1 MSPASETA
9 PTATT
14 PFRKAL
20 AWSYLMSTGRVVAT
34 LGVSLVLA
42 RLLGPEAF
50 GLIAMANVYVLFA
63 DMLVGK
69 GMTTALVQRAGLST
83 TEANTAFWIVVAAI
97 GVFLPGS
104 LLLAGWWSG
113 VNSEPDL
120 AVVIIALTP
129 LVALRG
135 LAVVPESLLLR
146 NMAFKALAIRTN
158 VAVVVG
164 GVVGLTLAL
173 NGAGI
178 WALVAQQLT
187 VAVMEL
193 VAVWLASAWRPRVEF
208 SSAAARSLTSF
219 TGRASFGNVGVFI
232 AQRSDALLIGLLFGP
247 LAVGLYRMAAR
258 LVESALEL
266 TLGGLQSI
274 SLPELSPLQGDLPD
288 FRRRSL
294 ELLRLA
300 SILTAPVFIILAFTS
315 SSLMAVLGP
324 RWQPAGAILSFLAC
338 LALFQVMEM
347 MLGWMWQA
355 AGRPGLHAM
364 ITWLGGGL
372 SAASFI
378 GAGLLVQSMPDNLQ
392 VLALAGIR
400 TTTFAAMVLFVVLPL
415 ARYSLGLPI
424 AAVLGAMARPATG
437 AALGAV
443 AATATLRALAL
454 PSHGAFPR
462 LVVEGTLYA
471 LLCGIGV
478 LMAEPVARSLVRGT
492 MARFITSNRA
502 TESGALATQADSRQ
516 SVDGVQQP
524 WT

>member
-1 MSPASETA
+1 MSSASETA
-9 PTATT
+9 PAATT
-14 PFRKAL
+14 PFRTAL

-69 GMTTALVQRAGLST
+69 GMTTALVQRVGLST
-83 TEANTAFWIVVAAI
+83 TEANTAFWIVLSAI

-146 NMAFKALAIRTN
+146 DMAFKALAIRTN

-173 NGAGI
+173 KGAGI

-187 VAVMEL
+187 VAVVEL
-193 VAVWLASAWRPRVEF
+193 VAVWLASGWRPRVEF
-208 SSAAARSLTSF
+208 SCAAARSLTSF

-258 LVESALEL
+258 LVETALEF
-266 TLGGLQSI
+266 TVGGLQTI
-274 SLPELSPLQGDLPD
+274 SLPELSPLQSDSHA

-300 SILTAPVFIILAFTS
+300 AIIAAPALIIMAFAA

-324 RWQPAGAILSFLAC
+324 EWQPAGPALAFLSGLAV
-338 LALFQVMEM
+338 LQVTANL
-347 MLGWMWQA
+347 LGPMWQA
-355 AGRPGLHAM
+355 AGQPGLHATL
-364 ITWLGGGL
+364 TWLGGAI
-372 SAASFI
+372 SAASFVA
-378 GAGLLVQSMPDNLQ
+378 AGLLVQGQADDRQ
-392 VLALAGIR
+392 VLALAGVR
-400 TTTFAAMVLFVVLPL
+400 TITFAAMILLIVLPL
-415 ARYSLGLPI
+415 ARHSLGLSMRSM
-424 AAVLGAMARPATG
+424 LSAMARPVGG
-437 AALGAV
+437 AVLGAV
-443 AATATLRALAL
+443 AALTALNSLPLPTLGPLAQL
-454 PSHGAFPR
+454 AVELTSYTL
-462 LVVEGTLYA
+462 LVGM
-471 LLCGIGV
+471 GV
-478 LMAEPVARSLVRGT
+478 LAAEPLARSMAMSATRRLIGIRSLRSPDKVDTQPEGRVLVR
-492 MARFITSNRA
+492 AR
-502 TESGALATQADSRQ
+502 QK
-516 SVDGVQQP
+516 P
-524 WT
+524 WS